1 MDELK
6 VREIMQTEVVTV
18 RPDATVGDLAD
29 ILAKNKVSGVPVVD
43 DQGGVLGMVSE
54 ADIILQDADL
64 HFPYYIQFLESVI
77 YLQSVRKFEERFRKA
92 FGSKVINHI
101 TVDNPQQVLL
111 EVKVAQVIG
120 DYGIVPDQIHSLQQV
135 FFSLRELIQFE
146 QGPSQ
151 RVEIGSVVGI
161 DRKCFFHI
169 LQGFLKPNPAIRQHV
184 ADVVQCH
191 GVFGIFAQNVL

>member
-43 DQGGVLGMVSE
+43 EQGGVLGMVSE

-92 FGSKVINHI
+92 FGSKVTEVMSEEVVAISPDASVREAATIMADRNINRLPV
-101 TVDNPQQVLL
+101 TEGGKLV
-111 EVKVAQVIG
+111 
-120 DYGIVPDQIHSLQQV
+120 GIVTRGDIV
-135 FFSLRELIQFE
+135 R
-146 QGPSQ
+146 
-151 RVEIGSVVGI
+151 
-161 DRKCFFHI
+161 
-169 LQGFLKPNPAIRQHV
+169 AIAEHR
-184 ADVVQCH
+184 A
-191 GVFGIFAQNVL
+191 